1 MSPSESEIVPC
12 IVCTCEH
19 ADKHMRESLHVSNT
33 TQYTAVMPIAAVM
46 VAGFEHTAASL
57 CDKHLAVLLSMV
69 GAAKL
74 EKPAAKP
81 APVKSDGTL
90 N

>member
-1 MSPSESEIVPC
+1 MPC

-19 ADKHMRESLHVSNT
+19 ADKHMQEALQVSNT
-33 TQYTAVMPIAAVM
+33 TQYVAVMPIAAVM

-57 CDKHLAVLLSMV
+57 CDRHLAVLLSMV
-69 GAAKL
+69 GTAKL

-81 APVKSDGTL
+81 APMKSDGTL